1 MSQWFVRCDELG
13 ASAAAAVRNGELEIR
28 YTCLPTTPLSLPS
41 PHYPRH
47 CRPDSFKA
55 EWYRWLDNVQDWCVS
70 RQLWWGHRIPAFRVR
85 WTGGSG
91 SAPRCVPK
99 LCTACLRVPN
109 TLVGVTQHSTGL
121 SLAPIM
127 WRLLPRMVSATRMS
141 TLCGLWA
148 GRQPRHCSKHWHTWP
163 LTIAIPYSWSRM
175 KMCWTPGSHRHCKSV
190 SA

>member
-1 MSQWFVRCDELG
+1 MSWER
-13 ASAAAAVRNGELEIR
+13 A
-28 YTCLPTTPLSLPS
+28 PLLLFAMANWKYGTRAYPPPRSIAPFASLP
-41 PHYPRH
+41 PRH

-70 RQLWWGHRIPAFRVR
+70 RQLWWGHRIPAYRVR

-91 SAPRCVPK
+91 SAPRCVPR

-109 TLVGVTQHSTGL
+109 TQVGVTQHSTGL

-127 WRLLPRMVSATRMS
+127 WRLLPRMVSATLMS
-141 TLCGLWA
+141 MRYGLWA
-148 GRQPRHCSKHWHTWP
+148 GHQPRHCSKHWHTWP
-163 LTIAIPYSWSRM
+163 LMIAIPYSWSRT
-175 KMCWTPGSHRHCKSV
+175 KMCWTPGSRHHCKPV